1 MLDAHLIF
9 VCDWFLFDVHL
20 YVRTACDWFLLHVH
34 LCLLL
39 PVLGVCLGVVF
50 SVSSSVT
57 DLSDAELRVPVLVT
71 SRLLTSLYTM
81 DYPCS
86 MSLHVQQTIGSRILS
101 VSMLFTSAVGSE
113 LEFTT

>member
-1 MLDAHLIF
+1 MS
-9 VCDWFLFDVHL
+9 V
-20 YVRTACDWFLLHVH
+20 
-34 LCLLL
+34 L
-39 PVLGVCLGVVF
+39 PVTGSYFMFISVSYCLCSVF
-50 SVSSSVT
+50 VWEWFSSVSSSVT

-71 SRLLTSLYTM
+71 SHLLTSLYTM

-101 VSMLFTSAVGSE
+101 VSMLFTSVIGSE